1 MEIVEFEPNR
11 SMGGVIHD
19 ATPAGPLEVRSRMTV
34 EPHGE
39 GGSLLT
45 VEVELPGREAS
56 MEPSMV
62 KASLAKMKELIE
74 AET

>member
-1 MEIVEFEPNR
+1 
-11 SMGGVIHD
+11 
-19 ATPAGPLEVRSRMTV
+19 MTV

-62 KASLAKMKELIE
+62 EASLAKMKQLIE
-74 AET
+74 TET